1 MKRNNGANVTN
12 CIFIIDQEAS
22 SKKRDKKIDEEYQI
36 IVAIFSV
43 L

>member
-12 CIFIIDQEAS
+12 CIFIIEQEAS
-22 SKKRDKKIDEEYQI
+22 SKMKIIDEEYQI
-36 IVAIFSV
+36 IVGIFSV